1 MEVFSELNEDED
13 PYKEMERLRV
23 IAAKK
28 GYDFDYDLSG
38 QPTEFWKIDSMA
50 KGGNAGR
57 DAKFLSEQ
65 KHEQDYEPKRKK
77 AYNKADIGVIPYIC
91 FYNQINQFI
100 MNHVE
105 FLESTSLV
113 WSDLPITLQN
123 KADRYD
129 DLVDA
134 YESAADSKDEKAMT
148 RIDGQ
153 IEKLDA
159 ELLASLQEL
168 HLKSLETPKVE
179 TPPVPKVEDTVVAS
193 PETPPVEPTKT
204 DYSKWMMG
212 NYEV

>member
-1 MEVFSELNEDED
+1 
-13 PYKEMERLRV
+13 
-23 IAAKK
+23 
-28 GYDFDYDLSG
+28 
-38 QPTEFWKIDSMA
+38 
-50 KGGNAGR
+50 
-57 DAKFLSEQ
+57 
-65 KHEQDYEPKRKK
+65 
-77 AYNKADIGVIPYIC
+77 
-91 FYNQINQFI
+91 

-153 IEKLDA
+153 IN
-159 ELLASLQEL
+159 
-168 HLKSLETPKVE
+168 
-179 TPPVPKVEDTVVAS
+179 
-193 PETPPVEPTKT
+193 
-204 DYSKWMMG
+204 KWMMG